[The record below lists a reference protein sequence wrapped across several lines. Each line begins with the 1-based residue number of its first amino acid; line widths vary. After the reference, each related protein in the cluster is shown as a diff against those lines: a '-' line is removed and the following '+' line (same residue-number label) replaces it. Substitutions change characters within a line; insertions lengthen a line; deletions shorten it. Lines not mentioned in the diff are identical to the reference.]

1 MFVYSNGY
9 YECEFCKTNCVLK
22 NHQTGK
28 LSDRN
33 SDSLIRKSHFLKS
46 TGKRTDDL
54 DLSTQTP
61 KSYRTAQ
68 GLLLFLYLEPSCHR
82 KRKQSRILI
91 FQLAVSCFDLPNRQH
106 NQLSVISLPLE
117 RQQGGVWE
125 QKTLYNT
132 LSSFLT
138 LS

>member
-1 MFVYSNGY
+1 MFVYSIGY
-9 YECEFCKTNCVLK
+9 YKCEFCKTNCVFK

-61 KSYRTAQ
+61 KSYRPGAAS
-68 GLLLFLYLEPSCHR
+68 FF
-82 KRKQSRILI
+82 I
-91 FQLAVSCFDLPNRQH
+91 FRTFMS
-106 NQLSVISLPLE
+106 
-117 RQQGGVWE
+117 
-125 QKTLYNT
+125 QKAKAI
-132 LSSFLT
+132 
-138 LS
+138 